1 MVSPRSRRRFL
12 SLCAMGSVPPLT
24 GCSATDQS
32 NSTQRTTTAET
43 TQPTD
48 GLVWQKKVQ
57 VELTRMESPVLTDIL
72 RLQFDRDRNE
82 VFGAFDPEY
91 IETAIDEASVTI
103 SSELHDTLT
112 TEFGR
117 VKYKVAL
124 GPVNDTG
131 EHLHAQAHRTAFN
144 ELPLAGRASVE
155 KFWVEATD
163 DLRVGY
169 VRPTETEPP
178 SQSPSTIDI
187 GRLDL
192 SASYDGY

>member
-1 MVSPRSRRRFL
+1 M
-12 SLCAMGSVPPLT
+12 
-24 GCSATDQS
+24 D
-32 NSTQRTTTAET
+32 
-43 TQPTD
+43 
-48 GLVWQKKVQ
+48 
-57 VELTRMESPVLTDIL
+57 SPVLTDIL
-72 RLQFDRDRNE
+72 RLQFDRGRNE

-91 IETAIDEASVTI
+91 VETAIDEASVAI
-103 SSELHDTLT
+103 PSELHDTLT

-124 GPVNDTG
+124 GPVNDSG
-131 EHLHAQAHRTAFN
+131 DHLHAQTRRAAFN

-178 SQSPSTIDI
+178 NQSPSTIDI

>member
-12 SLCAMGSVPPLT
+12 SLCAIGSIAPLS
-24 GCSATDQS
+24 GCSTTDQS
-32 NSTQRTTTAET
+32 NNTQRTTTTET
-43 TQPTD
+43 TQRAD
-48 GLVWQKKVQ
+48 GLVWQKKVE
-57 VELTRMESPVLTDIL
+57 VELTRMDSPVLTDIL

-91 IETAIDEASVTI
+91 VETAIDEASVTI

-117 VKYKVAL
+117 IKYKVAV
-124 GPVNDTG
+124 GPVNDSG
-131 EHLHAQAHRTAFN
+131 EHLHAQTRRAGFN

-169 VRPTETEPP
+169 VRPTETDPP

-192 SASYDGY
+192 SARYDGY